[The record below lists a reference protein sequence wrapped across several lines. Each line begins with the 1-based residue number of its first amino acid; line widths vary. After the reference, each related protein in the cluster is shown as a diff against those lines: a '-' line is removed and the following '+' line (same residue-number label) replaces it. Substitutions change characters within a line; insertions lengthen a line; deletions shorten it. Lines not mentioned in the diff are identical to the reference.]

1 MSVGSYKNIISLQS
15 DIRLV
20 DIIALVSLS
29 NSCSDDAPV
38 PLKEQRPD
46 PLAGLPDEGPVRFDN
61 PVIGQRSSY
70 IYFRAFNKTATED
83 IRFEY
88 TTDTLVMA
96 VTGKESDR
104 WILKEFITE
113 GSTFLSSDTVFTL
126 SLRIESDA
134 ASFSEPSG
142 GSYYSNFF
150 AIRHGESIKIPM
162 LLIAE
167 PSKENPTCS
176 PFASINSNE
185 MEFTRNYT
193 QFGKMFEHLNIYQD
207 YTETATDGSGFMYVY
222 SAANGFVRMTVFN
235 PWVYDTVTGWDLI
248 P

>member
-1 MSVGSYKNIISLQS
+1 MFMQSV
-15 DIRLV
+15 IRV
-20 DIIALVSLS
+20 VAIIALITLS

-38 PLKEQRPD
+38 PLSEERPD
-46 PLAGLPDEGPVRFDN
+46 PLNGLPDAGPVRFDN
-61 PVIGQRSSY
+61 PVIGQRSY
-70 IYFRAFNKTATED
+70 YVFFRAYNKTDTED

-134 ASFSEPSG
+134 ASFSGPSD

-150 AIRHGESIKIPM
+150 AIRHGESIKFPM
-162 LLIAE
+162 VLIAE
-167 PSKENPTCS
+167 PSNENPTCS

-185 MEFTRNYT
+185 MEFSRNYT
-193 QFGKMFEHLNIYQD
+193 QFGQTYEHVNIYQD
-207 YTETATDGSGFMYVY
+207 YSATATDGPGLMYVY
-222 SAANGFVRMTVFN
+222 SPANGFVRMTVFN
-235 PWVYDTVTGWDLI
+235 PWVYDPVTGWDLI